1 MANKKKVGSIKLELL
16 QKSREAMLSAVEI
29 YNNPNI
35 QFKSETFTV
44 LAIIAW
50 TYLYHAYY
58 KSKNINYHYRKQK
71 GTRWYYDKTKHGATK
86 AWELER
92 CIDCKDNPLSAEVG
106 SNLKFLI
113 GLRHE
118 IEHQMTSRIDDAVSA
133 KFQACCLNYDAAVRK
148 LFGDKYSI
156 ESMISVALQFA
167 SIAQPQYE
175 QLKDIEGLPTFVSSF
190 INEFEGGL
198 DDATYQSPLYSYRLL
213 FVPKAA
219 NNKGQADRVI
229 EFVKADSE
237 EAKELNAQYV
247 MIKEK
252 EKKKYLPIDIVNLMH
267 DKGYPQF
274 RMYDFTQFWKSVKG
288 KENPQY
294 GAMVAGDKWYWY
306 EVFVKLVEEH
316 CAEKYKQK

>member
-1 MANKKKVGSIKLELL
+1 MPKKKIVGSIKLELL

-58 KSKNINYHYRKQK
+58 KSKNINYHYRTQK
-71 GTRWYYDKTKHGATK
+71 GSRWYYDRTKYGATK

-92 CIDCKDNPLSAEVG
+92 CINCSDNPLSNEVS
-106 SNLKFLI
+106 SNLRFLI

-133 KFQACCLNYDAAVRK
+133 KFQACCLNYDKAVKK

-156 ESMISVALQFA
+156 ENMISVALQFA
-167 SIAQPQYE
+167 SISQPQYE
-175 QLKDIEGLPTFVSSF
+175 QLKDIEGLPAFVSSF
-190 INEFEGGL
+190 ISDFESNL
-198 DDATYQSPLYSYRLL
+198 EDPIYNSPMYSYRLL
-213 FVPKAA
+213 FVPKSA

-229 EFVKADSE
+229 EFVKAGSE
-237 EAKELNAQYV
+237 EAEHINTQYAL
-247 MIKEK
+247 IKER
-252 EKKKYLPIDIVNLMH
+252 EKPKYLPKEIVQKMK
-267 DKGYPQF
+267 DKGYNDF
-274 RMYDFTQFWKSVKG
+274 GMYQFTQYWKSVNGKG
-288 KENPQY
+288 NPNY
-294 GAMVAGDKWYWY
+294 GALVAGKTWYWY
-306 EVFVKLVEEH
+306 DVFVKMVEDH
-316 CAEKYKQK
+316 CKEIYK